1 LSDNGVLSFIVPST
15 LIADKNTQGIR
26 LSFKEKGSLKFLIEF
41 PEKEKVFESV
51 TQATT
56 VFLFKQ
62 GAKSD
67 SFKLSVGLNSAVLP
81 PESFALI
88 KWHEVEELFGESLTF
103 PLIKSESELTIMKA
117 IRNGAQPLAKVIKC
131 YRGDINLGTYKD
143 SVRSK
148 PTGQLLVRGEHI
160 QEYFVDL
167 SDKNT
172 DRRWFETKEVFS
184 GVSRSRVVS
193 QHIANMG
200 LRKRLIASIIPENIV
215 VGDSA
220 NCFEPISEDLSQKT
234 ILALLNSNLLNWYYK
249 KLSTNNNVNI
259 YEMDELP
266 IRPFSRP
273 QQKKVETI
281 VDKLMKIKRESMG
294 NSSLNAELS
303 SLQKEIDS
311 MVYDLYE
318 VSEEFRLV
326 IDLDITA

>member
-1 LSDNGVLSFIVPST
+1 MNSDGVLSFIVPST

-41 PEKEKVFESV
+41 PEKERVFESV

-62 GAKSD
+62 GIKSE

-88 KWHEVEELFGESLTF
+88 KWKEVEDLFGESLTF
-103 PLIKSESELTIMKA
+103 PLIKSEHELTIMKA

-131 YRGDINLGTYKD
+131 YRGDINLGTYKS
-143 SVRSK
+143 SVRST
-148 PTGQLLVRGEHI
+148 PTKLLLVRGEHI
-160 QEYFVDL
+160 QEYYVDI
-167 SDKNT
+167 SNRNT
-172 DRRWFETKEVFS
+172 DRRWFETKEVFA
-184 GVSRSRVVS
+184 GVSKSRVVS

-200 LRKRLIASIIPENIV
+200 LRKRLVASIIPENIV

-220 NCFEPISEDLSQKT
+220 NCFEPISIGMSQKA
-234 ILALLNSNLLNWYYK
+234 IVALLNSNLLNWYYK
-249 KLSTNNNVNI
+249 KISTNNNVNI

-266 IRPFSRP
+266 IRQFSSA
-273 QQKKVETI
+273 QQKIVEKI
-281 VDKLMKIKRESMG
+281 VDQLMKIKQD
-294 NSSLNAELS
+294 NSEKASLNS
-303 SLQKEIDS
+303 DSISLQNEIDS

-318 VSEEFRLV
+318 VSDEFRQIINSDMSV
-326 IDLDITA
+326 